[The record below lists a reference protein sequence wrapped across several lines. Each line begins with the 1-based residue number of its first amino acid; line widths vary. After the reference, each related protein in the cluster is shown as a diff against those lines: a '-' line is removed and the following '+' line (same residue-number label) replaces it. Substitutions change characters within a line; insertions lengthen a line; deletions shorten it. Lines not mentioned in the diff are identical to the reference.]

1 MIAVSF
7 EIRSPSRP
15 ASRRSDRLVDTVT
28 GRRRRSTGRRIQREL
43 AGSACP
49 LRRAVTAAFTG
60 ARRGRGH
67 LGRRPGEDA
76 GPEQLR
82 ERRRKFHDVPD
93 ADGNGR
99 DPCGLERGSRPP
111 RASTGALTRLPE
123 CRKLSAASAT
133 DLNGM
138 KVRDKN
144 APRVSR
150 RRRPSRGALPARR
163 EKCRGGGVD
172 IDADVGDTGPGVW
185 AVRRSGSSTARAKTL
200 ASPLALG
207 GHAEAASRSSLIP
220 ATAHAAA
227 RMEDRGASLKERART
242 IHARP
247 EDLRGRWRT
256 PVIDLAT
263 GRGVRSERPYG
274 PRRAVI
280 GGRHR
285 CRSRALSD
293 AAGGR
298 GRSHAA
304 ALSRIAVIFAK
315 GSGLPNR

>member
-1 MIAVSF
+1 M
-7 EIRSPSRP
+7 P
-15 ASRRSDRLVDTVT
+15 ASTNGDR
-28 GRRRRSTGRRIQREL
+28 GRHGGTE
-43 AGSACP
+43 
-49 LRRAVTAAFTG
+49 
-60 ARRGRGH
+60 GRGH

-111 RASTGALTRLPE
+111 RASTGALTRSPA
-123 CRKLSAASAT
+123 CRKLSAASAI

-138 KVRDKN
+138 KVRDEIVL
-144 APRVSR
+144 RVCR
-150 RRRPSRGALPARR
+150 CRRPSRGALPARR
-163 EKCRGGGVD
+163 EKRRGGGVD

-185 AVRRSGSSTARAKTL
+185 TARRSGSGTAPAKTL
-200 ASPLALG
+200 ASPLPLG

-220 ATAHAAA
+220 AAAHAAA
-227 RMEDRGASLKERART
+227 RMEDRDASLEERART
-242 IHARP
+242 IHVRP

-263 GRGVRSERPYG
+263 GRGHLPNGLTVREGPSWEAASVPLTRPLG
-274 PRRAVI
+274 
-280 GGRHR
+280 
-285 CRSRALSD
+285 RSR
-293 AAGGR
+293 GR
-298 GRSHAA
+298 GRYHAA